1 MKTITKKSGIMAAI
15 FLVGTTTLLSIPTY
29 AKQPFGAYTCNGTEI
44 NIDGSF
50 NKENFINEMGYGNKS
65 ADWKRT
71 ISLDQFFSMP
81 RAMRSKDRIS
91 TVEMLTHALNFH
103 ALAENFGLAE
113 ITKGLV
119 KTNDRIPGFSYK
131 EIQARLSRSY
141 KVVVNGSNSAKLVC
155 QQFSSGPEISVGENY
170 YSEPAY
176 INVGRGGIASP
187 LGQNSFACKLTG
199 SWKDMAPNL
208 FKVLSEAKMA
218 DTKDTKIMDDELAK
232 YEAGS
237 QARSDA
243 FPKIYTDFWDRIN
256 AHIKLFEKSVP
267 GISGIMGLKTSEG
280 QAVIA
285 SGRDN
290 CAANLVC
297 TINSCRLI
305 DNAQLLDLLPS
316 QYKTEVSK

>member
-29 AKQPFGAYTCNGTEI
+29 AKQPLGAYTCNGTEI

-81 RAMRSKDRIS
+81 RAMRSKDTIS

-155 QQFSSGPEISVGENY
+155 QQFSSGPEISVDESY

-176 INVGRGGIASP
+176 INVGRGDIASP

-208 FKVLSEAKMA
+208 FKVMSEAQLA
-218 DTKDTKIMDDELAK
+218 ATKDTKIMDAELAK
-232 YEAGS
+232 YEDGS
-237 QARSDA
+237 QAGSDA
-243 FPKIYTDFWDRIN
+243 FPKIYMDYHARRA
-256 AHIKLFEKSVP
+256 AHAKLFDDYVP
-267 GISGIMGLKTSEG
+267 SINGIGGLQTSEG
-280 QAVIA
+280 PAMFV
-285 SGRDN
+285 SGRDM
-290 CAANLVC
+290 CGANLLC
-297 TINSCRLI
+297 TANACRLI
-305 DNAQLLDLLPS
+305 DNDLLLDYLEP
-316 QYKTEVSK
+316 KNAVSK